1 MLIVAEDV
9 ESDALATLI
18 LNKLRAGIK
27 VRFFSFYYLDF
38 VFLYGDLVPYVLM
51 LAFSNLMGFTTA
63 LCNQSPWFR

>member
-1 MLIVAEDV
+1 M

-38 VFLYGDLVPYVLM
+38 VYLYGDLVPYAWM
-51 LAFSNLMGFTTA
+51 PAFSNLMGFTTG
-63 LCNQSPWFR
+63 LCNQSPGFR